1 MTEAYR
7 LGFLTKCAERG
18 VGPHEAKR
26 LMKLAAM
33 PSDGGSRIVDDL
45 HDGVANV
52 ARVGVNLAKPFAWL
66 GDRAARVFGA
76 SPNLLGRLSSAKPG
90 YRDVSLETNPMNS
103 ATVDFATGA
112 TGAALVAGAGLPSLA
127 SRAVSAAGRAA
138 MSPVVSSAMASAVPA
153 IDAAGAT
160 ATVAAPFVSGFN
172 SYHDQRRANSSAA
185 EIRRFRET
193 HGDGASFITSDD
205 KSTFDRARHG
215 VGTAVNWIGGNDPY
229 YLADNLRSIQ

>member
-33 PSDGGSRIVDDL
+33 PSDGGSRLADDM
-45 HDGVANV
+45 HDGMVNV
-52 ARVGVNLAKPFAWL
+52 ARVGMNLAKPFAWL
-66 GDRAARVFGA
+66 GDRAAGMFGA
-76 SPNLLGRLSSAKPG
+76 NPNLSGRLDSAKPE
-90 YRDVSLETNPMNS
+90 YRDASLETNPWNS
-103 ATVDFATGA
+103 ATVDFATGG
-112 TGAALVAGAGLPSLA
+112 TGAALVAAAGLPSLA
-127 SRAVSAAGRAA
+127 SRAAAYIGAGA
-138 MSPVVSSAMASAVPA
+138 MSPAVASAAYASVPV
-153 IDAAGAT
+153 INTAGAA

-172 SYHDQRRANSSAA
+172 SYHDQVRANSRAG
-185 EIRRFRET
+185 ELRRFRAN
-193 HGDGASFITSDD
+193 HGDGASFITSGDE
-205 KSTFDRARHG
+205 SAFDRARHG